1 METNMLS
8 KRARNILARLA
19 KAAKG
24 HPRLLSQN
32 ADGRRFMAN
41 GRQIRESGALSE
53 LFESGVLTPNGD
65 ALLPG
70 MTQTYQFNPEAAA

>member
-1 METNMLS
+1 MLS
-8 KRARNILARLA
+8 KRARNALARLA

-24 HPRLLSQN
+24 HPRILSQ
-32 ADGRRFMAN
+32 DSEGRMFLAN

-53 LFESGVLTPNGD
+53 LFEAGVLTPNGD

-70 MTQTYQFNPEAAA
+70 MTQTYQFNPAAAA